1 MIRFRRMVS
10 SRIRGIKECLK
21 IKYINN
27 MTREQLNKWWKEI
40 EAFKVGKVIQFLN
53 IDREWYDDP
62 IPHFH

>member
-1 MIRFRRMVS
+1 
-10 SRIRGIKECLK
+10 
-21 IKYINN
+21 